1 MDSRGSNVAA
11 VDLNEEGPQR
21 MLKVGDRT
29 VGVGEGSLKM
39 SEDMRRRPMRGFGRQ
54 LGWRTSPRQCR
65 ADLALALVEAFPDAL
80 QAPVTEMT
88 VGSADGCAD
97 AVGHGAL
104 EEAPQTAG
112 GEAEPPDLVGTPDAE
127 RAAAA
132 RPCIAVAAKDA
143 SGAHCFS
150 LRVALVIPVQIAVPN
165 QRAGNLAVRTRCLL
179 EALGNRVPFVGT
191 TAKPLLGAH
200 APAPTKI
207 VILRVWGR
215 SGVVAGYDKK
225 SQSGVRG
232 KAPERVATLC
242 RIPGVTN
249 IHQSED
255 NSATFAAKCDQ
266 SEVRDT

>member
-1 MDSRGSNVAA
+1 
-11 VDLNEEGPQR
+11 
-21 MLKVGDRT
+21 
-29 VGVGEGSLKM
+29 
-39 SEDMRRRPMRGFGRQ
+39 
-54 LGWRTSPRQCR
+54 
-65 ADLALALVEAFPDAL
+65 
-80 QAPVTEMT
+80 
-88 VGSADGCAD
+88 
-97 AVGHGAL
+97 
-104 EEAPQTAG
+104 
-112 GEAEPPDLVGTPDAE
+112 
-127 RAAAA
+127 
-132 RPCIAVAAKDA
+132 
-143 SGAHCFS
+143 
-150 LRVALVIPVQIAVPN
+150 
-165 QRAGNLAVRTRCLL
+165 VRTRCLL

-266 SEVRDT
+266 SEVRDTELRWATPARRGSISGPTGPAVFCYS